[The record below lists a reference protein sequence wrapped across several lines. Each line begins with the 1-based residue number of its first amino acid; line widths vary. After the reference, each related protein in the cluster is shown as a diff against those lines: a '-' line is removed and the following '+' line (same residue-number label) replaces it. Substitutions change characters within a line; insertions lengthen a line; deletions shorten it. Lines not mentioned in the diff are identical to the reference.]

1 MGVPV
6 RENEVYIHDTYF
18 PIVGPVRR
26 VNFAVTPNPVLFG
39 DTTKASDSVA
49 MTQLTQVDYSG
60 GSGVHLGNTRTDV
73 NRCWTSDLAT
83 HHHRGVCLPPLPID
97 LGVPGWAAA
106 GSNPRT
112 LADFTGKLWVSFNN
126 KVGTYDPAVPGWAG
140 AADRT
145 LGSSAMQVLVW
156 QDKIFYCC
164 FTTAYEYRTTAGVWA
179 IGGFNPVSM
188 TAWDNKL
195 WAIGINGP
203 LVTLYRSLD
212 GVTWTSTAAIVP
224 ENARSQI
231 VKLDVWRDS
240 TGATALYAHSD
251 KGLWIYDATFDR
263 FLPTEVQ
270 YSPALTTDD
279 LLIGK
284 QGPDGRYYTTNGKAG
299 LIAVQT
305 GNPMVITPVGL
316 DRDDG
321 LPTSDSFGTTIA
333 ALEKDENFI
342 YAMTVATVPET
353 IRIRAYRGGWHTLA
367 THPLMHGNIPDMA
380 GYPMLVST
388 IGAKCLFYAFQTR
401 VPAGS
406 EPKVFAIQLA
416 TGVFN
421 PRFLSEPGGYA
432 AGPLTLVTPWW
443 PFESEVQRK
452 IFGHIFVQAK
462 NHTATETTKIEVAI
476 DLDDSTWFL
485 VTGAYGDANPIT
497 SDGLKEFYSQIQG
510 AQVRWIRYRFTQQ
523 RGGTTSLTPIMEFYT
538 AEMMRVL
545 GPTYA
550 YSVEVDLSKPHRK
563 KTPEALRLRI
573 EQLLDPDVV
582 AGFYK
587 FSWQDELE
595 GVRTHYGRLSREAG
609 MGYTGPGMRGQG
621 RETLSIIIPYHRD
634 VS

>member
-18 PIVGPVRR
+18 PILGPVRR

-49 MTQLTQVDYSG
+49 MTQLTQVDYNG
-60 GSGVHLGNTRTDV
+60 GSGVHLGNTRTDT

-83 HHHRGVCLPPLPID
+83 HHRRALCLPPLVTD
-97 LGVPGWAAA
+97 LGLPAWRAA
-106 GSNPRT
+106 GSLPRT
-112 LADFTGKLWVSFNN
+112 LAEWLGLLWVSFDN
-126 KVGTYDPAVPGWAG
+126 KVGVWNDGGVGWAG
-140 AADRT
+140 GVDHV
-145 LGSSAMQVLVW
+145 LGSSALQSLVW
-156 QDKIFYCC
+156 KDKIYYCC
-164 FTTAYEYRTTAGVWA
+164 ATTAYEYRDAVFGWTT
-179 IGGFNPVSM
+179 GGFNPVTM
-188 TAWDNKL
+188 AAWDNKL
-195 WAIGINGP
+195 WAIAFNGS
-203 LVTLYRSLD
+203 LVNLYSSLD
-212 GVTWTSTAAIVP
+212 GAAWVAKTAIMP
-224 ENARSQI
+224 SPRSGLSI
-231 VKLDVWRDS
+231 KLDVYRDS
-240 TGATALYAHSD
+240 TGASALYAHTEE
-251 KGLWIYDATFDR
+251 GLWIYDANNDR
-263 FLPTEVQ
+263 FLPTEIQ
-270 YSPALTTDD
+270 YSQAEQGWDK
-279 LLIGK
+279 LIGK
-284 QGPDGRYYTTNGKAG
+284 QGPDGRYYATNGKLG
-299 LIAVQT
+299 LNAIQT

-321 LPTSDSFGTTIA
+321 YPTAEDGIIMA
-333 ALEKDENFI
+333 MEKDENFV
-342 YAMTVATVPET
+342 YALIQQRLGGSPGINLRV
-353 IRIRAYRGGWHTLA
+353 YRGGWHKLYTTSNA
-367 THPLMHGNIPDMA
+367 PNGSVDMA
-380 GYPMLVST
+380 SYSLLIGKLST
-388 IGAKCLFYAFQTR
+388 NVKRIFMGLTDSALQ
-401 VPAGS
+401 G
-406 EPKVFAIQLA
+406 KVISLQLP

-421 PRFLSEPGGYA
+421 PRFFSEPGGYA

-452 IFGHIFVQAK
+452 IFGHLFVQAK
-462 NHTATETTKIEVAI
+462 NHTATETTKIEYGF

-497 SDGLKEFYSQIQG
+497 SDGLKEFFASLQG
-510 AQVRWIRYRFTQQ
+510 TQVRWIRWRFTQQ

-550 YSVEVDLSKPHRK
+550 YSVEVDLSKPWRK

-573 EQLLDPDVV
+573 EQLLDPGVT